1 MSVVNQ
7 NGEKILLP
15 AKNPDAFWGHVIETY
30 AHRDQTAWR
39 ELAMLMLREVGGWT
53 YDRIAL
59 VFGVHAGTA
68 LRTVDRV
75 SRRFREEFCTDR
87 PGVRDY
93 DAPEDRDALIRD
105 PDEPDHGEDELP
117 GRDHWP
123 VDDDDDGERT
133 GPRTGRL
140 SRRKGRVG

>member
-15 AKNPDAFWGHVIETY
+15 AKDPDAFWGHVIETY

-75 SRRFREEFCTDR
+75 SRRFRDEFCTDR
-87 PGVRDY
+87 SGVRDY
-93 DAPEDRDALIRD
+93 EAPEDRDALIRD
-105 PDEPDHGEDELP
+105 PAERGHDDELP

-123 VDDDDDGERT
+123 VADPADDEPT
-133 GPRTGRL
+133 
-140 SRRKGRVG
+140 SRRGSGRKGRAG

>member
-15 AKNPDAFWGHVIETY
+15 AKDPDAFWGHVIETY

-75 SRRFREEFCTDR
+75 SRRFRDEFCTDR

-105 PDEPDHGEDELP
+105 PDERGRDDDELP
-117 GRDHWP
+117 GRNHWP
-123 VDDDDDGERT
+123 VDDPAEDEST
-133 GPRTGRL
+133 
-140 SRRKGRVG
+140 SRRGSDRKGRAG